1 MKLLAVDSNSILNR
15 AFYGIRLLSNKDGVY
30 TNAIF
35 GFVNIL
41 LKLMEDVKP
50 DAVAFAFDLKAP
62 TFRHLMFDDYK
73 ANRKGMPEELAVQLP
88 LVKELLADLGY
99 KIVEKEGY
107 EADDILGTL
116 AQHCKN
122 DGDECVIA
130 TGDRDSLQLVGD
142 GVTVLLAA
150 SEMRKAECTD

>member
-62 TFRHLMFDDYK
+62 TFRPVSYTHLEVYKRQVGGGCRCSGALFDG
-73 ANRKGMPEELAVQLP
+73 RRCSGGM
-88 LVKELLADLGY
+88 
-99 KIVEKEGY
+99 
-107 EADDILGTL
+107 
-116 AQHCKN
+116 
-122 DGDECVIA
+122 
-130 TGDRDSLQLVGD
+130 R
-142 GVTVLLAA
+142 
-150 SEMRKAECTD
+150 

>member
-122 DGDECVIA
+122 K
-130 TGDRDSLQLVGD
+130 
-142 GVTVLLAA
+142 
-150 SEMRKAECTD
+150 SE